1 MEKLEY
7 ASIQMENGDIFIGKR
22 IGELVGSVISK
33 FSEEKLTYA
42 EARIVLERANS
53 VLEEFAYIKAE
64 NVNNPENSQR

>member
-7 ASIQMENGDIFIGKR
+7 ASIQMENGDIFNGKR